1 MQGRKKVVG
10 LVALLALLGA
20 ALYAY
25 QAHETAGGGAAL
37 AGVTYADSL
46 RFAIDAVRRIYLEG
60 ATLREIASDF
70 LPMLG
75 VAAVAMP
82 LAGWLFRKRS

>member
-1 MQGRKKVVG
+1 MRR
-10 LVALLALLGA
+10 
-20 ALYAY
+20 
-25 QAHETAGGGAAL
+25 QAEVRAL
-37 AGVTYADSL
+37 AGVTYAAPL

>member
-1 MQGRKKVVG
+1 MRWGI
-10 LVALLALLGA
+10 LDDD
-20 ALYAY
+20 
-25 QAHETAGGGAAL
+25 GGYFYCI
-37 AGVTYADSL
+37 TY
-46 RFAIDAVRRIYLEG
+46 IDAVRRIYLEG
-60 ATLREIASDF
+60 ATLREIAPDF

>member
-1 MQGRKKVVG
+1 MRRQ
-10 LVALLALLGA
+10 A
-20 ALYAY
+20 AVR
-25 QAHETAGGGAAL
+25 AL
-37 AGVTYADSL
+37 AGVTYADPL

-60 ATLREIASDF
+60 ATLREIAPDF

-82 LAGWLFRKRS
+82 LAGWCSASVAEENLRLRKRWINQ

>member
-25 QAHETAGGGAAL
+25 QAHETAGGGAGARGRHVCRSAPL
-37 AGVTYADSL
+37 RHRRRAAHLPRGRDAPGDRIGFPADA
-46 RFAIDAVRRIYLEG
+46 RRCGGRDAARGLVVPQ
-60 ATLREIASDF
+60 A
-70 LPMLG
+70 
-75 VAAVAMP
+75 
-82 LAGWLFRKRS
+82 

>member
-1 MQGRKKVVG
+1 MRR
-10 LVALLALLGA
+10 
-20 ALYAY
+20 
-25 QAHETAGGGAAL
+25 QAEVRAL
-37 AGVTYADSL
+37 AGVTYADPL

-60 ATLREIASDF
+60 ATLREIAPDF

>member
-25 QAHETAGGGAAL
+25 QAHETAGGGA
-37 AGVTYADSL
+37 
-46 RFAIDAVRRIYLEG
+46 
-60 ATLREIASDF
+60 
-70 LPMLG
+70 
-75 VAAVAMP
+75 
-82 LAGWLFRKRS
+82 GWLFRKRS

>member
-10 LVALLALLGA
+10 LVALLALLGT

-25 QAHETAGGGAAL
+25 QAHETAGGGAGARGRHVCRP
-37 AGVTYADSL
+37 APL
-46 RFAIDAVRRIYLEG
+46 RHRRRAAHLPRGRDAPGDR
-60 ATLREIASDF
+60 SDF